1 MQISSSLLQGKRE
14 RQRDNKCVC
23 VCVLGGGGGGRGL
36 RTKQFFA
43 ELSPAS
49 QHFKGSSDFCPQVT
63 CTVCDYTLLYCVCM
77 HVKIR

>member
-1 MQISSSLLQGKRE
+1 MGFYFICKYQARSSRE
-14 RQRDNKCVC
+14 RGSDREIIS
-23 VCVLGGGGGGRGL
+23 GGGGGGRGL